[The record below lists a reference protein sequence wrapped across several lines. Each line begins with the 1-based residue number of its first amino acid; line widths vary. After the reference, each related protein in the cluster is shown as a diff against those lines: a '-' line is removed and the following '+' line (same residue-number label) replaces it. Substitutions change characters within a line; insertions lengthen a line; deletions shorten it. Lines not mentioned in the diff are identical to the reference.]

1 MSASGHDGGWETD
14 SESRSRVAW
23 ELPDGDDP
31 SPSGGPDRSATGGV
45 IGAIVAGLVAIVAV
59 VAWMSATSPVEDAPT
74 EPVAADREVTPP
86 GPPVTPEPS
95 ESTLDIDAVV
105 EFVETRAS
113 GSFRQMLTETA
124 ASMGIAYRS
133 GDQLTLL
140 DFARGEI
147 APLAESVRSG
157 SVPTVEL
164 FRAADG
170 RTYAVD
176 AETRM
181 ATLVAGG
188 GYVVET
194 LWPGLVART
203 ASSGPVIG
211 PGERAT
217 VGPLDGSAPQVDVAL
232 REGGRLVAFP
242 GFGLVVTSADGSE
255 LVGPGVMVDLTDN
268 EIVSATARAWLERI
282 TTGGGSAL
290 QVVDM
295 ESEETLAVLPDPFDE
310 PDAQYLISPD
320 GAHVLRIAADGSSD
334 LYSLADGGITWVIG
348 DGMQSPRWA
357 PDSSFIVWLDT
368 VAEDDQLKIMF
379 LEPRTWI
386 AVGLAEI
393 GAGLPDGAELVILS

>member
-1 MSASGHDGGWETD
+1 
-14 SESRSRVAW
+14 
-23 ELPDGDDP
+23 
-31 SPSGGPDRSATGGV
+31 V
-45 IGAIVAGLVAIVAV
+45 IGTIVAGLIAIVV
-59 VAWMSATSPVEDAPT
+59 VIAWMSATSPVEDPPT
-74 EPVAADREVTPP
+74 EPVAAAPATTEPVEEPP
-86 GPPVTPEPS
+86 PDAAEPA
-95 ESTLDIDAVV
+95 LDIEAAV

-147 APLAESVRSG
+147 APMAESVQSRG
-157 SVPTVEL
+157 VPAVEL

-176 AETRM
+176 AATRE

-194 LWPGLVART
+194 PWPGLVART
-203 ASSGPVIG
+203 SSAGPIIG

-217 VGPLDGSAPQVDVAL
+217 VGPLDGSSPQIDVVL
-232 REGGRLVAFP
+232 QEGARLLPFP
-242 GFGLVVTSADGSE
+242 GFGLVLASADGSD
-255 LVGPGVMVDLTDN
+255 LVGPGELVHLSDN
-268 EIVSATARAWLERI
+268 VILSATPRGWLERV
-282 TTGGGSAL
+282 TTGAESAL
-290 QVVDM
+290 QVVDA
-295 ESEETLAVLPDPFDE
+295 ESEESITFLPGTFDR
-310 PDAQYLISPD
+310 PDAHYLISPD
-320 GAHVLRIAADGSSD
+320 LAHVLRIDADGSSE

-348 DGMQSPRWA
+348 DGMQEPRWA

-368 VAEDDQLKIMF
+368 VAEDAKLKIMF
-379 LEPRTWI
+379 LEPRAWI

-393 GAGLPDGAELVILS
+393 GAGLPDGAELVIVS